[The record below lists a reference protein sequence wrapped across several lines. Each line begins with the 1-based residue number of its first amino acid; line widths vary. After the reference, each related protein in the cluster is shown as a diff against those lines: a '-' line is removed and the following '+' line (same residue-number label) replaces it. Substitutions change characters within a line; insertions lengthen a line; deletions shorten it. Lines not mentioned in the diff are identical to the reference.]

1 MDSAVDYF
9 EDLRHSNDA
18 LRSWGKKMEE
28 EAETLQVQVNELQEQ
43 LSNINI

>member
-1 MDSAVDYF
+1 
-9 EDLRHSNDA
+9 
-18 LRSWGKKMEE
+18 MEE